1 MPVHYNISTDLNL
14 VTYICSGP
22 VTAAKFFETGD
33 KVSQDP
39 RLQQKTS
46 VIIDFYLAE
55 IDIVVSDL
63 RFAIEKMKETK
74 KKGQEVRTAVL
85 TKSTGLRFLADA
97 LQLMTAESP
106 FDFHI
111 CNTER
116 DAIRW
121 LGLPKEETLSFWTE
135 TRKSAL
141 KQTPSKIDA
150 YPLSPT

>member
-1 MPVHYNISTDLNL
+1 MPVHYDISTDLNL
-14 VTYICSGP
+14 VTYICSGS

-33 KVSQDP
+33 KVTLDP

-74 KKGQEVRTAVL
+74 RKGQEVRTAVL
-85 TKSTGLRFLADA
+85 TKSTSLKFLADA

-111 CNTER
+111 CNTEK
-116 DAIRW
+116 DAIHW
-121 LGLPKEETLSFWTE
+121 LGLPEEETLLFWMA

-150 YPLSPT
+150 YPFASI